1 MKEAISEIAKYPSSV
16 SVNGNLNGSRSVPK
30 LGILQRQKSDGKGSI
45 RMPRNIKNGELSA
58 DDQHPGYDK
67 RLMTIFQNV
76 EASRRESL
84 AFSDLNNESQLSR
97 EVESEGMNEHR
108 TLPFQRIRASKFQ
121 SSNYEG
127 FTSDNI
133 LQNCGI
139 CSRRLLHRSPWSSQ
153 RFVVSTDLPIVSVL
167 CCGHVFHADCLE
179 KSIPDVL
186 KRDPPCPVC
195 EVIESET
202 HSKAFLL
209 NKLDGMKGA
218 MEPFRNKLAKTFNL
232 KSTSSSMM
240 KVYNG
245 MKNTSCSLSGND
257 KKFLGKSLSKLQF
270 HRVKSMKDS
279 CNIQYPGPSRVSP
292 DQI

>member
-16 SVNGNLNGSRSVPK
+16 SVHRNLNGSRYIPK
-30 LGILQRQKSDGKGSI
+30 FGILQRQKSDGKASI
-45 RMPRNIKNGELSA
+45 RMPRNIKNGELFA
-58 DDQHPGYDK
+58 HDQQPGQAEQ
-67 RLMTIFQNV
+67 LMTISQIV
-76 EASRRESL
+76 KASRRESL
-84 AFSDLNNESQLSR
+84 ACSDVNGASQFSR
-97 EVESEGMNEHR
+97 EVESEGMNEHI

-121 SSNYEG
+121 FSNYER
-127 FTSDNI
+127 TTTDNM

-139 CSRRLLHRSPWSSQ
+139 CSGCLLHRSPWSSQ
-153 RFVVSTDLPIVSVL
+153 RFVISTDLPIVSVL

-179 KSIPDVL
+179 NSVPDVL
-186 KRDPPCPVC
+186 KHDPPCPVC
-195 EVIESET
+195 EVIDNET

-232 KSTSSSMM
+232 KSSSSSMM
-240 KVYNG
+240 KVFDG

-257 KKFLGKSLSKLQF
+257 KRFLGKSLSKLQF